1 MNEPTLLS
9 GARGKR
15 YYASLTRNMLLVII
29 LVSFTPL
36 VLIAGLIGYYF
47 ETSYRQKVIQN
58 LYELVE
64 KHQQHINSFLNERL
78 SDIEFL
84 ANSYSYDQLVDQTFL
99 RDQLATL
106 QNAYGTVFVDLGIVN
121 SAGVQ
126 ISYAGKLKLLHA
138 NYSGA
143 KWFRK
148 ATKSDHYLS
157 DLFTGLR
164 RRPHFIICVKKRM
177 GDREWL
183 LKATIDF
190 AAFNSLVE
198 EVHIGETGSA
208 FIVNNE
214 GELQSHSRTRP
225 LTNILGLLRMTP
237 WARVESAGNT
247 ETDAL
252 RAPAVKLISQG
263 NPVSGIVK
271 SRDRN
276 FFFSLLPL
284 KSGEWT
290 LVYQQDRDDV
300 FSEINRA
307 RTFALTIFFPGCV
320 AIFLVTLF
328 VSRKMVQKI
337 EKADRE
343 KELMNRQVIEANR
356 LASIGELASGVAH
369 EINNPVAVMVE
380 EAGWM
385 EDLLDEE
392 AQLKDGP
399 DVDEFRRCLR
409 QIRIQGGRCKEIT
422 HKLLSFARKTDPVP
436 RSIQINDMLE
446 EIVGIC
452 EKRSKTNN
460 IRIETELNRNL
471 PPISASPTE
480 MQQVF
485 MNLINNAID
494 AIGEGGKIEL
504 RSRMAGDGVVVDIAD
519 TGPGI
524 PADILERVF
533 DPFFTT
539 KPVGRGTG
547 LGLSICYGIVKKLG
561 GSITVESEVGVGATF
576 HVRIPASPLASLS
589 IPSL

>member
-1 MNEPTLLS
+1 MNPILLS
-9 GARGKR
+9 GAREKR

-36 VLIAGLIGYYF
+36 ILIAGLIGYYF

-58 LYELVE
+58 LYQLVDN
-64 KHQQHINSFLNERL
+64 HQQHINSFLNERL
-78 SDIEFL
+78 ADIEFL
-84 ANSYSYDQLVDQTFL
+84 ANSYSYEQLVNQTFL

-106 QNAYGTVFVDLGIVN
+106 QNAYGTVFVDLGVVN
-121 SAGVQ
+121 SAGMQ
-126 ISYAGKLKLLHA
+126 IAYAGKLKLVQA
-138 NYSGA
+138 DYSGA
-143 KWFRK
+143 KWFRH
-148 ATKSDHYLS
+148 ALKSDHHLS
-157 DLFTGLR
+157 DVFLGFRQRT
-164 RRPHFIICVKKRM
+164 HFIICVKKRM

-252 RAPAVKLISQG
+252 RAPAVKLISHG

-271 SRDRN
+271 SRDKD
-276 FFFSLLPL
+276 FFFILLPL

-290 LVYQQDRDDV
+290 LVYQQDRDDA

-307 RTFALTIFFPGCV
+307 RTIALTIFFPGCV

-328 VSRKMVQKI
+328 VSRKMVRRI

-385 EDLLDEE
+385 EDLLDDE
-392 AQLKDGP
+392 AAPKDCP
-399 DVDEFRRCLR
+399 NAEEFRRCLR

-436 RSIQINDMLE
+436 RSIQINDVIE
-446 EIVGIC
+446 EIAGIC
-452 EKRSKTNN
+452 EKRSKANK
-460 IRIETELNRNL
+460 IRIETKLNRDL

-504 RSRMAGDGVVVDIAD
+504 RSRMEGDCVVVDIAD

-547 LGLSICYGIVKKLG
+547 LGLSICYGILKKLG

-576 HVRIPASPLASLS
+576 HMRIPVSPLASLS